1 MDNITRIELTSRE
14 NVKLLAGDLV
24 EGRHFDSE
32 VLGEDLLRDV
42 REPIGELGAE

>member
-1 MDNITRIELTSRE
+1 MDNITRIELTRRE

-32 VLGEDLLRDV
+32 VLGEDLLGNVVEPV
-42 REPIGELGAE
+42 RNLN